1 MKKIFAMI
9 IFMLT
14 SMNVFAQSN
23 VKNNQYEEL
32 KEIIS
37 LNVATGMWRAYPG
50 YDKDNNLV
58 VCQRIHRYLWK
69 DESCRD
75 MDGNNAWAKI
85 KDAVPKGKTFV
96 GFKSASQGDAHYI
109 EIYWK

>member
-1 MKKIFAMI
+1 MKKII
-9 IFMLT
+9 TMLMLMMASMVAYAGT
-14 SMNVFAQSN
+14 SA
-23 VKNNQYEEL
+23 NNTDD
-32 KEIIS
+32 
-37 LNVATGMWRAYPG
+37 LNGVIPLSVATGMWRANLG
-50 YDKDNNLV
+50 YDKEQNLI

-75 MDGNNAWAKI
+75 KDGNNAWAKI

-96 GFKSASQGDAHYI
+96 GFKSVSQGSEHYI